1 MDRPFTI
8 DELLV
13 HTFAEHDGQMYVT
26 KDGLSM
32 HGMNQ
37 EGKLITIVVPEGK
50 NFNEM
55 NDDEISQFV
64 IDTLK

>member
-13 HTFAEHDGQMYVT
+13 HTFAPHDGQMCIAT
-26 KDGLSM
+26 DGLSLL
-32 HGMNQ
+32 GMSL
-37 EGKLITIVVPEGK
+37 EGKLIVIDVPEGK

-55 NDDEISQFV
+55 NDDEMIKFV
-64 IDTLK
+64 NDNVK